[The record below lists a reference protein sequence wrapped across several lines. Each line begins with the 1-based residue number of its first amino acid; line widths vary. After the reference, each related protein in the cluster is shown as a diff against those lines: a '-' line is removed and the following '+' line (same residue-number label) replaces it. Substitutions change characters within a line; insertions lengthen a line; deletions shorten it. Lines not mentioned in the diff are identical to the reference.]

1 MFSDWTY
8 GSTNLTGR
16 CWPTILSW
24 QTSNP
29 LRMVVLCLS
38 LTGISSPYSLEFGS
52 RKSTF
57 PITSR
62 KSSMLTCKR
71 YNTKAMDSYTHASV
85 HHICLE
91 PIILCKLRLL
101 TLFFY
106 FWLIKYLGWNGN
118 PLQRTRLTSNSS
130 WGFLRLGITQETQIG
145 TRNLCFCYTRG
156 VAIRVGNH
164 NTRSTM
170 TCMWL
175 MKNGKSEFFLCL
187 PLSVRSYLVGFRLKT
202 TGEQIDDRVVEV
214 HWDSALSSWQM
225 MRFRDDKPHG
235 NHKSVVE
242 NIIQSIADGVEKEAV
257 RFHFFPLLPLE
268 KLHWL
273 PFFTAPRT
281 LRTHP
286 KCMES

>member
-1 MFSDWTY
+1 
-8 GSTNLTGR
+8 
-16 CWPTILSW
+16 
-24 QTSNP
+24 
-29 LRMVVLCLS
+29 
-38 LTGISSPYSLEFGS
+38 
-52 RKSTF
+52 
-57 PITSR
+57 
-62 KSSMLTCKR
+62 
-71 YNTKAMDSYTHASV
+71 
-85 HHICLE
+85 
-91 PIILCKLRLL
+91 
-101 TLFFY
+101 
-106 FWLIKYLGWNGN
+106 
-118 PLQRTRLTSNSS
+118 
-130 WGFLRLGITQETQIG
+130 
-145 TRNLCFCYTRG
+145 
-156 VAIRVGNH
+156 
-164 NTRSTM
+164 
-170 TCMWL
+170 